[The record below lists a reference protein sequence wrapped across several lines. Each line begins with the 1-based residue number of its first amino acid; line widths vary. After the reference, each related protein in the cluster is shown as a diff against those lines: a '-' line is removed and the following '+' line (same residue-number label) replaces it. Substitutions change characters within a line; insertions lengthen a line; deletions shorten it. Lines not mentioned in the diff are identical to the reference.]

1 MIPWG
6 GISCCLSAAALYL
19 LGRSSGR
26 QASLRFSIWVSDFDS
41 FFFVLIYI
49 YFFWLG
55 GCRDA
60 EALNSVTRVH
70 QLKDLGTCIENFVF
84 IRTFRFSSVWLLG
97 KGCKII

>member
-26 QASLRFSIWVSDFDS
+26 SSLATFLAFGFWFLFL
-41 FFFVLIYI
+41 FFEF
-49 YFFWLG
+49 YFWFG

-60 EALNSVTRVH
+60 EALKSVTRVQ
-70 QLKDLGTCIENFVF
+70 QLKDLGTWIGNFVF
-84 IRTFRFSSVWLLG
+84 LEPFGSPLFGYWE
-97 KGCKII
+97 KGAKITERN